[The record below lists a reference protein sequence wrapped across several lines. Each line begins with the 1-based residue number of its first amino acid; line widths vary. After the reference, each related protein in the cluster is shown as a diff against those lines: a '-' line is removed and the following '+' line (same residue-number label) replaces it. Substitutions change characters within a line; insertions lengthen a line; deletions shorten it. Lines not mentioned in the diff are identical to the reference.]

1 MNRSKTKVLKQA
13 AKPQIPTLLV
23 AVVMVVVYVFFTAI
37 IA

>member
-1 MNRSKTKVLKQA
+1 MNRTKTRVLKQA

-23 AVVMVVVYVFFTAI
+23 ATVLVVVYVFFTAL